1 MTPELY
7 QAEYI
12 WIDGGRPDLGDPTQ
26 KLRSK
31 TKIVP
36 VGTEPPIW
44 GFDGS
49 STFQAPGNLSDCV
62 LKPVRVLP
70 DPLRGGMNK
79 LVLCEVLTTDMAPHT
94 SNTRAG
100 CVEAERKY
108 AAHEPW
114 FGIEQEYTLFKGS
127 KPLGWP
133 DNGFPAPQGG
143 YYCGVGADEVFGV
156 EIIEEH
162 TRMCLQAGISICG
175 TNAEVMPGQ
184 WEFQVGPVSPVEAS
198 DHLWLS
204 RWLLYKVA
212 QKYGVYATL
221 SPKPVKG
228 DWNGAGAHTN
238 FSTKETRNSYEPILQ
253 AVEALRARH
262 HEHIAGYGFGIEQ
275 RLTGR
280 HETSR
285 FDEFRWGV
293 SDRGASIRIP
303 WQVAKDKKG
312 YLEDRRP
319 NANVDP
325 YVVTRLI
332 TETVCG
338 AMDAQ
343 AASRSYVA
351 NAQTQMNQSFV
362 SSAAH

>member
-1 MTPELY
+1 MPEMY

-31 TKIVP
+31 TKIIP

-62 LKPVRVLP
+62 LKPVRVVA
-70 DPLRGGMNK
+70 DPLRGGANK
-79 LVLCEVLTTDMAPHT
+79 LVLCEVLTIDMAPHT
-94 SNTRAG
+94 SNTRAA
-100 CVEAERKY
+100 CVAVENKY
-108 AAHEPW
+108 AVHEPW

-184 WEFQVGPVSPVEAS
+184 WEFQVGPVGPVEVS

-221 SPKPVKG
+221 SPKPIKG

-238 FSTKETRNSYEPILQ
+238 FSTKETRTSYEPILQ

-262 HEHIAGYGFGIEQ
+262 HEHIVHYGFGIEQ
-275 RLTGR
+275 RLTGLHR
-280 HETSR
+280 QFR
-285 FDEFRWGV
+285 VDEFGWCV

-303 WQVAKDKKG
+303 WQVARDKKG

-343 AASRSYVA
+343 GASSGYMS
-351 NAQTQMNQSFV
+351 NA
-362 SSAAH
+362 